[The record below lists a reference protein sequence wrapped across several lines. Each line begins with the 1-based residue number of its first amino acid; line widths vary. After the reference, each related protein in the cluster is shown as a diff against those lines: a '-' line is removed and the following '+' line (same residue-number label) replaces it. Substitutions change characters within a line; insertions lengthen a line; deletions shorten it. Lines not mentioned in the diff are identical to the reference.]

1 MSDFTLDI
9 ERFVKKTK
17 LDLRTVIRKIVLD
30 VFVRIIV
37 KTPVDTGRARGNWQ
51 TSLGFPITQQISRR
65 VHGKGDAVAP
75 AGEAASVVG
84 KFLASGKDGD
94 VYLSNNVPYIMFLE
108 YGSSIQAPAGMVR
121 ITLAEYQRFVDEAVN
136 KL

>member
-9 ERFVKKTK
+9 EQFVKKTK

-30 VFVRIIV
+30 VFVRVIV
-37 KTPVDTGRARGNWQ
+37 RTPVDTGRARGNWQ
-51 TSLGFPITQQISRR
+51 TSLGFPVTAQISRR
-65 VHGKGDAVAP
+65 VHGKGDSAAP
-75 AGEAASVVG
+75 AGEASAVVG
-84 KFLASGKDGD
+84 KFLMGDKDGD

-108 YGSSIQAPAGMVR
+108 YGSSIQAPVGMVR
-121 ITLAEYQRFVDEAVN
+121 ITLAEYQAFVDNAVS